1 MNEKLVWH
9 LKDKRHYVVDRETP
23 AYYFLRVGKNT
34 VKQVHKNTC
43 VDSKPADVKNSYT
56 IKLSFNKPMLASQ
69 LFSSLPSVSYKS
81 EATVKLETVKSLATV
96 TVEVYNELNNPNA
109 FIKLGP
115 VMYRKSDIFS
125 IEVTENA

>member
-43 VDSKPADVKNSYT
+43 APDVKNSYT
-56 IKLSFNKPMLASQ
+56 IKLSFNKPMLAAQ
-69 LFSSLPSVSYKS
+69 LFSSLPSVNYKS

-96 TVEVYNELNNPNA
+96 TVEVYNELNNPNV

-125 IEVTENA
+125 IEVTDA